1 MTELINR
8 AQVTATLLRSR
19 AEDLYQEGSW
29 PDGDFM
35 NEVANLLDDITQ
47 QDRPLRTLGVWHLP
61 NLLRRLLQ
69 GRGR

>member
-1 MTELINR
+1 MAELLTR
-8 AQVTATLLRSR
+8 ARVTAKLLRSR
-19 AEDLYQEGSW
+19 AEDLYQGGGWS
-29 PDGDFM
+29 DGDFM

-47 QDRPLRTLGVWHLP
+47 PDRPLRTLGVWHLP